1 MPPTRAMK
9 GNDLI
14 TNLLVKVRDAR
25 WMWNLFGP
33 IYNRQIYDAL
43 FELYEHVAGEVHVN
57 GHARIL
63 DVGAG
68 RGYITLLLAA
78 RRPAAFLTGVDFSVM
93 QVRAAERL
101 RKRRGIANCRFEVEN
116 AMHLPYADNHFD
128 AVVSVGSIKHWPDPQ
143 RGITEIHRVLVPE
156 RWAVVSETDRDAS
169 TEDLRRFIQR
179 FTAWFFWD
187 PLLLWGLRHIIFNRS
202 FSERE
207 IVAFAENAGF
217 REIRTERLATCPY
230 VIVKAKK

>member
-1 MPPTRAMK
+1 
-9 GNDLI
+9 
-14 TNLLVKVRDAR
+14 
-25 WMWNLFGP
+25 
-33 IYNRQIYDAL
+33 
-43 FELYEHVAGEVHVN
+43 VN
-57 GHARIL
+57 GNARIL
-63 DVGAG
+63 DVGSG

-78 RRPAAFLTGVDFSVM
+78 RRPAATLTGVDFSVM

-116 AMHLPYADNHFD
+116 AMRLPYVDNSFD

-156 RWAVVSETDRDAS
+156 GWAVVSETDRDVS
-169 TEDLRRFIQR
+169 TIALRRFIQR

-187 PLLLWGLRHIIFNRS
+187 PLLLWGLRHIIFGRS

-207 IVAFAENAGF
+207 IVAFAETAGF

-230 VIVKAKK
+230 VIVNARK

>member
-1 MPPTRAMK
+1 
-9 GNDLI
+9 
-14 TNLLVKVRDAR
+14 
-25 WMWNLFGP
+25 
-33 IYNRQIYDAL
+33 
-43 FELYEHVAGEVHVN
+43 
-57 GHARIL
+57 
-63 DVGAG
+63 
-68 RGYITLLLAA
+68 
-78 RRPAAFLTGVDFSVM
+78 M

-116 AMHLPYADNHFD
+116 AMRLPYVDNSFD

-156 RWAVVSETDRDAS
+156 GWAVVSETDRDVS
-169 TEDLRRFIQR
+169 TIALRRFIQR

-187 PLLLWGLRHIIFNRS
+187 PLLLWGLRHIIFGRS

-207 IVAFAENAGF
+207 IVAFAETAGF

-230 VIVKAKK
+230 VIVNARK

>member
-1 MPPTRAMK
+1 M
-9 GNDLI
+9 I
-14 TNLLVKVRDAR
+14 ENLLVSVRDAR

-33 IYNRQIYDAL
+33 IYNRQIYNAL
-43 FELYEHVAGEVHVN
+43 FELYEHVAEEIHVN
-57 GHARIL
+57 GNARIL
-63 DVGAG
+63 DVGSG

-78 RRPAAFLTGVDFSVM
+78 RRPAATLTGVDFSVM

-116 AMHLPYADNHFD
+116 AMRLPYVDNSFD

-156 RWAVVSETDRDAS
+156 GWAVVSETDRDVS
-169 TEDLRRFIQR
+169 TIALRRFIQR

-187 PLLLWGLRHIIFNRS
+187 PLLLWGLRHIIFGRS

-207 IVAFAENAGF
+207 IVAFAETAGF

-230 VIVKAKK
+230 VIVNARK